1 MTHRTKLARR
11 ALIAALLSVAA
22 PLAFA
27 QGAYPNKAIKLI
39 VPFGAGSGTDVVA
52 RILSEEM
59 QTELGQSIVVEN
71 KPGAN
76 GTIASDFVAK
86 SAPDGYTLVMGG
98 SSTHSSAP
106 SLFKALPYDPERD
119 FTMVANLVETQFV
132 LVVRTESSAQSLKDL
147 TALLQSKGERGT
159 FGYGSATTQIAG
171 ASLMK
176 RLGLSATPVPYK
188 SNPTAITDLIGGQFD
203 FMFLDQTTATPQIKG
218 GRIRALAIAAP
229 RRVPELPQV
238 PTFAEV
244 GVPNFELYSWLG
256 MLGPRGLPAAVADQ
270 LAAAM
275 AKIMN
280 KPNVQ
285 ERLMPTGRPIA
296 PVPRSTFP
304 AYLRVQ
310 RESWA
315 SKIKDAGIQPE

>member
-1 MTHRTKLARR
+1 MGNHTKLTLR
-11 ALIAALLSVAA
+11 ALMAALVLVTA
-22 PLAFA
+22 PVTIA
-27 QGAYPNKAIKLI
+27 QGAYPNKPIKLI
-39 VPFGAGSGTDVVA
+39 VPFGPGSGTDVVA

-119 FTMVANLVETQFV
+119 FTMLANIVETQFY
-132 LVVRTESSAQSLKDL
+132 LVVRAESSAQSLKDL
-147 TALLQSKGERGT
+147 AAILQSKGEKGT
-159 FGYGSATTQIAG
+159 FGFGSATSQIGG

-176 RLGLSATPVPYK
+176 RLGLFATPVPYR
-188 SNPTAITDLIGGQFD
+188 SNPAAITDLIGGQFD
-203 FMFLDQTTATPQIKG
+203 FMFLDQITGMPHIKS

-229 RRVPELPQV
+229 HRAADLPQL
-238 PTFAEV
+238 PTLAEV

-256 MLGPRGLPAAVADQ
+256 LMGPRGLPPAVADL
-270 LAAAM
+270 LAAALT
-275 AKIMN
+275 KIMN
-280 KPNVQ
+280 KPNLQ
-285 ERLMPTGRPIA
+285 QRLMNTGKPIA
-296 PVPRSTFP
+296 PVPRSTLP
-304 AYLRVQ
+304 AYLRLQ